1 MAPRDLLTRLLPAG
15 ALGATAALLV
25 SCGSGGTGLIPA
37 ADAGPLQT
45 DFNSVAQAVS
55 SGDCHS
61 AITALHRARHDFNA
75 LPPTVNA
82 ALHKRLSDG
91 LVNLNHTAPRQ
102 CAQSA
107 TSSTSSSS
115 FTQTTPLP
123 TTQSTPSTSDTTT
136 TPPTSSS
143 TSTSSQTQ
151 PSPSSSSSSGGTPSP
166 ANPPTGGTHL
176 PGDGANGKSKGQGN
190 GNGNG
195 GGGQ

>member
-1 MAPRDLLTRLLPAG
+1 MAPANLFTRLLPAG

-25 SCGSGGTGLIPA
+25 SCGGGGTGLIPA

-45 DFNSVAQAVS
+45 DFNDVAQAVS
-55 SGDCHS
+55 SGDCHA

-75 LPPTVNA
+75 LPPTINA

-91 LVNLNHTAPRQ
+91 LVNLDHTAPRQ
-102 CAQSA
+102 CAQSN

-115 FTQTTPLP
+115 TQTTPPP

-136 TPPTSSS
+136 TPPTSSA
-143 TSTSSQTQ
+143 TNTSSQTQ
-151 PSPSSSSSSGGTPSP
+151 PSPTSSSSSGGTPSP
-166 ANPPTGGTHL
+166 ANPPTGGTHV
-176 PGDGANGKSKGQGN
+176 PGDGANGKGKGQ